1 MGEAIMLLIIAIG
14 VVLLLAL
21 QGLVLASMNKE
32 SEEIKDQPASGEK
45 KSITAAISEMMVKI
59 HNKEHRYKVS

>member
-45 KSITAAISEMMVKI
+45 KSITAAINEMMKRG
-59 HNKEHRYKVS
+59 HDKEHRYKMS